1 MPKSDDVSHSRRHLV
16 SGLGVT
22 LGAAAVV
29 GPAFAAPALAAAS
42 SDRPSEASSLPAERP
57 LMAGRLRQSVARW
70 CFARTPIHDLC
81 REARRIGLVGIDL
94 LGPEEW
100 SIPAQYGLEC
110 TMGNSWGSIP
120 VGFNRLEH
128 HDKLVSDGAPY
139 IARAAAAGVKRI
151 VVFSGNRNG
160 LADRE
165 GIANCIAG
173 LKRLMPVA
181 EQHGVVL
188 CMEMLNSKVD
198 HKDYHADHTAWAVAV
213 AEGVNSPSFRLLYDI
228 YHMQVMEGDVIAT
241 IGRAWPWIAHF
252 HTAGVPGRHE
262 IGDAQEL
269 NYRAIARAIADRGY
283 EGVFAHEFMPEKA
296 GFGTLEEA
304 VRICTV

>member
-1 MPKSDDVSHSRRHLV
+1 MPKPDDVSHSRRHV
-16 SGLGVT
+16 ISGLGVT
-22 LGAAAVV
+22 LGAAAIV
-29 GPAFAAPALAAAS
+29 GPAFAAPAFAAS
-42 SDRPSEASSLPAERP
+42 APAGRADMNDTPS
-57 LMAGRLRQSVARW
+57 AGRLKQSVARW
-70 CFARTPIHDLC
+70 CFARMPIHDLC
-81 REARRIGLVGIDL
+81 KEAKRIGLMGIDL

-120 VGFNRLEH
+120 VGFNRVEH
-128 HDKLVSDGAPY
+128 HHKLVSDGEPY

-160 LADRE
+160 LSDRE
-165 GIANCIAG
+165 GIANCITG

-181 EQHGVVL
+181 ERHGVVL

-262 IGDAQEL
+262 IGDTQEL

-296 GFGTLEEA
+296 GIETLGEA

>member
-42 SDRPSEASSLPAERP
+42 SDRSSEASSLPAERP

-120 VGFNRLEH
+120 VGFNRIEH

-198 HKDYHADHTAWAVAV
+198 HKDYMYDKTTW
-213 AEGVNSPSFRLLYDI
+213 GVELCKKVGSDRFKLLYDI
-228 YHMQVMEGDVIAT
+228 YHMQIMEGDVIRT
-241 IGRAWPWIAHF
+241 IRAFKDYIGHYHTGGNPGRA
-252 HTAGVPGRHE
+252 E
-262 IGDAQEL
+262 IDETQEL
-269 NYRAIARAIADRGY
+269 NYPAIVKAILATGY
-283 EGVFAHEFMPEKA
+283 TGYLGQEFIPKREPLA
-296 GFGTLEEA
+296 SLAQAFRLCD
-304 VRICTV
+304 V

>member
-1 MPKSDDVSHSRRHLV
+1 MPKPDDVNHSRRHLV

-29 GPAFAAPALAAAS
+29 GPAFAAPVFAAS
-42 SDRPSEASSLPAERP
+42 ASGTSHAPLAER
-57 LMAGRLRQSVARW
+57 LKQSVARW

-81 REARRIGLVGIDL
+81 REAKRIGLMGIDL

-120 VGFNRLEH
+120 VGFNRVEH
-128 HDKLVSDGAPY
+128 HDKLVSDGEPY

-160 LADRE
+160 LSDRE
-165 GIANCIAG
+165 GIANCITG

-181 EQHGVVL
+181 EKHSVVL

-283 EGVFAHEFMPEKA
+283 EGVFAHEFIPEKA
-296 GFGTLEEA
+296 GFETLGEA